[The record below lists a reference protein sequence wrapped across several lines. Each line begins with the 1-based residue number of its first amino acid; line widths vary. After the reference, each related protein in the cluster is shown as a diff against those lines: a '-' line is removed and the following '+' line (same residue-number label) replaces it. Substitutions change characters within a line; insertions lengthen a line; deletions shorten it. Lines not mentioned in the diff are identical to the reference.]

1 MIMKKIYILITGVVL
16 LLATSC
22 NDYLKEENLSYIS
35 TDKLYET
42 ADGYEGLVNSCY
54 SSLRDI
60 FGGDPWLYC
69 AGTDMYVEGMA
80 SQPEGLSEYKYLVP
94 SDGYVS
100 AFYENLY
107 KIIQLNNTAIYYNDK
122 TEKVETLEQRKA
134 EVRFLRALAY
144 FKLVQHFG
152 GVGIVTEMIDKPVVA
167 FERNSAQEVYDFIIS
182 ELENILP
189 VLPETTNE
197 YGRATKR
204 AVNHYLAKVYLTRG
218 YETFGTKSDFDK
230 AANYAEAAINGQ
242 GLTLSFEEVF
252 TPGNEE
258 NEEVLFSVQYGLE
271 SMVDVSKD
279 GNKQNLHFGP
289 RLGGSGNE
297 GGYPYRSD
305 RLICTMYVINLFT
318 EADSRWEAT
327 FMTQIYKRYYDYYD
341 EAGSRDELYVDLYYP
356 HTWQLADTAA
366 WRAASPYRANAVIIP
381 YGPLWDRTEVNGTG
395 NREAL
400 SLKKFDDPKSVF
412 SSSGSS
418 TRDVILARLS
428 ETYLIAAEAY
438 LKAGNTAK
446 AADMINVVRTRAAK
460 PGHAAEMQLSASEMT
475 IDKILDER
483 ALELA
488 GEYHR
493 WEDLKRTGT
502 LIERTKKYNRDIK
515 DLFDIGNPFMGTD
528 GELKILRPIPQEAL
542 DLNQND
548 DFPQNPGY

>member
-1 MIMKKIYILITGVVL
+1 MIMKYIYIIITSFVLIF
-16 LLATSC
+16 ATSC
-22 NDYLKEENLSYIS
+22 NDYLEEENLSYIS
-35 TDKLYET
+35 TDKLYKT

-69 AGTDMYVEGMA
+69 AGTDMYVEGMGT
-80 SQPEGLSEYKYLVP
+80 QPEGLSEYKYLVP
-94 SDGYVS
+94 SDEFVG
-100 AFYENLY
+100 ALYESLY
-107 KIIQLNNTAIYYNDK
+107 KIIQINNTAIFYNNK
-122 TEKVETLEQRKA
+122 TEDVETLEMRKA

-152 GVGIVTEMIDKPVVA
+152 GVSIVTEMIDKPVVE
-167 FERNSAQEVYDFIIS
+167 FKRNSAEEVYDFIIS
-182 ELENILP
+182 ELEEILP
-189 VLPETTNE
+189 VLPETTTE
-197 YGRATKR
+197 PGRITQRVA
-204 AVNHYLAKVYLTRG
+204 NHYLAKVFLTRG
-218 YETFGTKSDFDK
+218 YESFGTKSDFEK
-230 AANYAEAAINGQ
+230 AANYAIATINGQ
-242 GLTLSFEEVF
+242 GLILPFEEVF
-252 TPGNEE
+252 TPGNEN
-258 NEEVLFSVQYGLE
+258 NEEVIFSVQYGLE
-271 SMVDVSKD
+271 SMVDVSND

-305 RLICTMYVINLFT
+305 RLICTKYVIDLFT
-318 EADSRWEAT
+318 EIDSRWEAT
-327 FMTQIYKRYYDYYD
+327 FMTEIYERYYDYYD
-341 EAGSRDELYVDLYYP
+341 KADSRDELNVDLYYP
-356 HTWQLADTAA
+356 HTWEVADTAA
-366 WRAASPYRANAVIIP
+366 WRAASPYRANTIIIP
-381 YGPLWDRTEVNGTG
+381 YGLVWDRTEVNGTG

-400 SLKKFDDPKSVF
+400 SLKKFDDPTSVF

-418 TRDVILARLS
+418 TRDVILARLA

-438 LKAGNTAK
+438 LKAGNPAK

-460 PGHAAEMQLSASEMT
+460 SGHEAEMQLTAGDMT

-502 LIERTKKYNRDIK
+502 LVERTKKYNRDIK
-515 DLFDIGNPFMGTD
+515 DLFEIGNPFMGTD
-528 GELKILRPIPQEAL
+528 GDLKLLRPIPQEAL